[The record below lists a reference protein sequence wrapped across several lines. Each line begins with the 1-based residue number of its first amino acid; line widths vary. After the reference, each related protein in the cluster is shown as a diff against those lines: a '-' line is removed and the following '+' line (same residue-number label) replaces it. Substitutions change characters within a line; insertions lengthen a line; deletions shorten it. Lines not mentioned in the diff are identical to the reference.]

1 MLYITFGDTE
11 DMIRD
16 CKLYFDYNYEPEWLD
31 DPLVREMIKD
41 VDKSEV
47 ISRNIINSPV
57 LDEITPKELSGGVKT
72 LILML
77 KEPDTVFYASNCGDN
92 CAKWI
97 LEIANRQD
105 LHITLGHIM
114 EFGEPFGELE
124 AVITNDNSKISTIKE
139 YVFKAVDFI

>member
-92 CAKWI
+92 CAK
-97 LEIANRQD
+97 
-105 LHITLGHIM
+105 
-114 EFGEPFGELE
+114 
-124 AVITNDNSKISTIKE
+124 
-139 YVFKAVDFI
+139 